1 MQKNSRWMKSM
12 IAEAKKTEV
21 ELPWARGARRVGFQA
36 ARAAQ
41 ALKAPKAARA

>member
-21 ELPWARGARRVGFQA
+21 EMPWARGARRVGFQA
-36 ARAAQ
+36 ARAVQ
-41 ALKAPKAARA
+41 VLKTSNTARA